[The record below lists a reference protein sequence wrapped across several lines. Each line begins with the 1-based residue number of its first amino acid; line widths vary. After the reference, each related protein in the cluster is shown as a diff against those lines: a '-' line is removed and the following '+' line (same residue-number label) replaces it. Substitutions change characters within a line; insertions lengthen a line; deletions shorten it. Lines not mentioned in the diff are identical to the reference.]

1 MQHKNQNEKV
11 KLTVPAATGLSA
23 VSRITRC
30 SKYLAAAAFGALL
43 LQGAAVAQTVVAVM
57 QSPLRVLDPMI
68 TTAHITADHGYM
80 IYDTLLGIDAQNKIQ
95 PQMLDKWQ
103 VSADGKTYAF
113 TLRPGLK
120 WHTGAAVKADDCV
133 ASIKRWAEKDQTG
146 QVMMSLLTD
155 IKVIDDSNF
164 TMTFKVP
171 TDIALRALS
180 RTGSAPAFMMPK
192 AIAETPSSQA
202 IKEYVGSG
210 PFKFV
215 AAEFKPGVK
224 SVYVKNPDYLPRKE
238 AASGSA
244 GGKVVHLDRVE
255 WVTMPDPMIAINAL
269 VKKEIDFYE
278 AVPYDLVPMLKNKS
292 DIKVD
297 TISKVGFQYVYRFNF
312 LYPPFNN
319 RLLRQAAMH
328 AVGQDDVLK
337 AIVGKTGLFKNC
349 AAVFGCGMP
358 YESNYGMDILGKPD
372 LEKARRLLKEGNYDD
387 TPVVIMNP
395 TDFPD
400 LTVPPV
406 VIAQALRKVGFKVDL
421 QAMDWQTL
429 LTRRASQEPPNK
441 GGWNILATFN
451 LVSDSQ
457 NPITNYQVGANGRKA
472 WPGWPD
478 FKRIEEIRKEFAE
491 TADPEKLK
499 KLADEAQHIVIDEGI
514 VVPLG
519 QALRPTAYR
528 TSLSGILD
536 APLPFFWNMKKS
548 DK

>member
-11 KLTVPAATGLSA
+11 KVPAATGLFHG
-23 VSRITRC
+23 SRMVRC

-103 VSADGKTYAF
+103 VSSDGKTYAF

-120 WHTGAAVKADDCV
+120 WHTGAPVKADDCV

-146 QVMMSLLTD
+146 QVMMSLLSD
-155 IKVIDDSNF
+155 MKVIDDSNF
-164 TMTFKVP
+164 TMSFKVP

-215 AAEFKPGVK
+215 TAEFKPGVK
-224 SVYVKNPDYLPRKE
+224 SVYVKNTDYVPRKE

-292 DIKVD
+292 DIKID

-337 AIVGKTGLFKNC
+337 AIVGKTGLYKNC

-358 YESNYGMDILGKPD
+358 YESNYGMDIVGKPD
-372 LEKARRLLKEGNYDD
+372 LEKARRLLKEGNYDG

-400 LTVPPV
+400 LTVPPM

>member
-1 MQHKNQNEKV
+1 MQNKKRF
-11 KLTVPAATGLSA
+11 VPMNGHAQQTGRSAGKKHRILSFVTA
-23 VSRITRC
+23 IAGS
-30 SKYLAAAAFGALL
+30 LL
-43 LQGAAVAQTVVAVM
+43 LYCAAQAQTLVAVM

-80 IYDTLLGIDAQNKIQ
+80 IYDTLLAIDAQNKIQ
-95 PQMLDKWQ
+95 PQMLEKWQ
-103 VSADGKTYAF
+103 VSADGKTYTF

-120 WHTGAAVKADDCV
+120 WHNGKRVNAEDCV

-146 QVMMSLLTD
+146 QVMMGLATEV
-155 IKVIDDSNF
+155 KVLDEN
-164 TMTFKVP
+164 TFSMSFKLA

-192 AIAETPSSQA
+192 SIAETPSSQA
-202 IKEYVGSG
+202 ITEFIGSG

-224 SVYVKNPDYLPRKE
+224 AVYVKNGDYVPRKE
-238 AASGSA
+238 PASGSA
-244 GGKVVHLDRVE
+244 GGKVVNLERVE
-255 WVTMPDPMIAINAL
+255 WVTMPDAMTAVNAL

-278 AVPYDLVPMLKNKS
+278 AVPYDLVPMLKNQAA
-292 DIKVD
+292 IKVD
-297 TISKVGFQYVYRFNF
+297 TISKVGFQYIYRFNF

-319 RLLRQAAMH
+319 RALRQAAMY
-328 AVGQDDVLK
+328 AVSQDDVLK
-337 AIVGKTGLFKNC
+337 AIVGKTGLYKKC
-349 AAVFGCGMP
+349 ASVFGCGMP
-358 YESNYGMDILGKPD
+358 YESSYGMDILGKPNLD
-372 LEKARRLLKEGNYDD
+372 KARQLLKEGNYDG

-400 LTVPPV
+400 LAVPPV

-429 LTRRASQEPPNK
+429 LTRRASQEPPAK

-457 NPITNYQVGANGRKA
+457 NPITNYQMGANGRKA

-478 FKRIEEIRKEFAE
+478 FPRVEEIRKEFAE

-499 KLADEAQHIVIDEGI
+499 KLAEEAQHIAIDEGI

-528 TSLSGILD
+528 TSLQGILD
-536 APLPFFWNMKKS
+536 APLPFFWNIKKNE
-548 DK
+548 K

>member
-11 KLTVPAATGLSA
+11 KLPAATGSSH
-23 VSRITRC
+23 VNRMVRC
-30 SKYLAAAAFGALL
+30 SKYIVAAAFGALL
-43 LQGAAVAQTVVAVM
+43 LQSAAVAQTVVAVM

-103 VSADGKTYAF
+103 VSSDGKTYAF

-146 QVMMSLLTD
+146 QVMMSLLSD

-164 TMTFKVP
+164 TMSFKVP

-215 AAEFKPGVK
+215 TAEFKPGVK
-224 SVYVKNPDYLPRKE
+224 SVYVKNPDYVPRKE

-358 YESNYGMDILGKPD
+358 YESNYGMDIVGKPD
-372 LEKARRLLKEGNYDD
+372 LDKARRLLKEGNYDG

-478 FKRIEEIRKEFAE
+478 FKRIEDIRKEFAE

>member
-11 KLTVPAATGLSA
+11 KVPAATGLFHIS
-23 VSRITRC
+23 RC

-103 VSADGKTYAF
+103 VSSDGKTYAF

-164 TMTFKVP
+164 TMSFKVP

-224 SVYVKNPDYLPRKE
+224 SVYVKNPDYVPRKE

-372 LEKARRLLKEGNYDD
+372 LEKARRLLKEGNYDG

-429 LTRRASQEPPNK
+429 LTRRASQEPPSK

-499 KLADEAQHIVIDEGI
+499 KLTDEAQHIVIDEGI